1 MKPFLAFRAPEHVHW
16 RFIPRGKK
24 YFRVNIWVKR
34 PFQKHQEVNDFRIK
48 EPITIEQL
56 KPILELHANELMDI
70 AQCDLYEH
78 WARFLWSIDDS
89 TTDEE
94 IDAFYDNFPA
104 LDYGYECFI
113 WR

>member
-1 MKPFLAFRAPEHVHW
+1 VQW

-24 YFRVNIWVKR
+24 YFRVNIWIKR

-48 EPITIEQL
+48 ESITIEQL
-56 KPILELHANELMDI
+56 RPILEMHANELMDI

-78 WARFLWSIDDS
+78 WARFLLTVDDN

-94 IDAFYDNFPA
+94 IDNFYDNFPT